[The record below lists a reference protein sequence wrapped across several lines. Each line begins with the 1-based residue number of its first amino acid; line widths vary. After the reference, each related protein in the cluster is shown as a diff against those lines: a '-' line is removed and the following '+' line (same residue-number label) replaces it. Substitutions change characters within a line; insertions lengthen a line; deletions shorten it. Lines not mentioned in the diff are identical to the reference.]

1 MLAEIVRRA
10 DGVLLTGGDD
20 IHPDLYDPHLPRA
33 VRQTVGATP
42 DGGGRDWRELV
53 LLDEIFRQGKPLLAI
68 CRGHQLLNVALG
80 GGLIADIRRQV
91 PGALNHQRM
100 DRADEFVHE
109 VPLTTGSLLAKI
121 VGKRTLGVNS
131 SHHQAVL
138 EPAESLM
145 AVARTRDGIVEA
157 MEFKPDVGAADAVFV
172 ECSISS
178 GTVDRTIRRTSGDFS
193 TVCGNLQAETQNMKS
208 KILVVDDD
216 VDLRILLASVL
227 EDYYDV
233 VQANNGAALQK
244 AFSQPQPDVVLL
256 DVVLPDADGLAL
268 LPQIKKRWPDT
279 EVIVLTGH
287 GTISMAVEAGRGGAY
302 NFLAKPFENQKLLA
316 DVKCAVER
324 KEQNE
329 ENNTLRRALETMSG
343 TASPIFRSAAMQD
356 VVRTVERIAP
366 SDVTILITGES
377 GTGKEVIADLIHALS
392 PRSKNKIIKIN
403 CAALPRELIESELF
417 GSVKGAFT
425 GAHTDRE
432 GLFRQAEG
440 GTLMLDE
447 ISEMPVDTQSKLL
460 RVLQD
465 QEVRPV
471 GGKSATRPTAGSS
484 PPPIASPKKPSRKTS
499 CARTFITAS
508 APFRFICRRCAN
520 GAMTSCRWPT
530 RS

>member
-1 MLAEIVRRA
+1 VK
-10 DGVLLTGGDD
+10 V
-20 IHPDLYDPHLPRA
+20 
-33 VRQTVGATP
+33 
-42 DGGGRDWRELV
+42 
-53 LLDEIFRQGKPLLAI
+53 
-68 CRGHQLLNVALG
+68 
-80 GGLIADIRRQV
+80 
-91 PGALNHQRM
+91 
-100 DRADEFVHE
+100 
-109 VPLTTGSLLAKI
+109 
-121 VGKRTLGVNS
+121 
-131 SHHQAVL
+131 
-138 EPAESLM
+138 
-145 AVARTRDGIVEA
+145 
-157 MEFKPDVGAADAVFV
+157 
-172 ECSISS
+172 
-178 GTVDRTIRRTSGDFS
+178 
-193 TVCGNLQAETQNMKS
+193 ETQNMKA

-244 AFSQPQPDVVLL
+244 AFSQPPPDVVLL

-425 GAHTDRE
+425 GAHADRE

-471 GGKSATRPTAGSS
+471 GGKSSYKTNCRL
-484 PPPIASPKKPSRKTS
+484 IASTNRKPEDAIKESKLREDLFYRISAISVHLPPLRDRRDDILPLANAFLKRFAAQANRDIRCFKPEAIERLTAFDWPGNVRQLQNEVQRTVLLCEGNEVSASDLSVTNAKPESTDDSDTS
-499 CARTFITAS
+499 FTLLEGVERNAIIQTLKETGGNKLETAKRLGIGRQTLYNKIK
-508 APFRFICRRCAN
+508 AYGIEV
-520 GAMTSCRWPT
+520 
-530 RS
+530 